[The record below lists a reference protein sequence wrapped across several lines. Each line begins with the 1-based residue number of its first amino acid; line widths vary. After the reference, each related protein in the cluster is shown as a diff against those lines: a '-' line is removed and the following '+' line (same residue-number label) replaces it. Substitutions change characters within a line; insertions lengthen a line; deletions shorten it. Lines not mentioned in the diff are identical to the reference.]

1 MDFGSYDYE
10 ERKQKVEEILD
21 NTDKVEGKREFPKED
36 EFTYTNGYKA
46 WATAIFIDIR
56 NSTELFSVDNEEE
69 EIEASKVVRGFT
81 SEIIEILRQNTEN
94 QLEEIGVR
102 GDCVYAVYS
111 TPIKEDMYDVWD
123 RGVHINT
130 YMKMYNKLLTSR
142 GLPNIKAGIG
152 MASAQTVAVKAG
164 RKSSGIN
171 GIVWIGKAV
180 SIASKLSDL
189 ANNGT
194 YGPLLVSSNFHQNLK
209 SPYIKNQSEKNFN
222 DFFEQCYESKIG
234 HFYQASVIKTDFNKW
249 IDENF
254 WLTLNILNH
263 DLVRTLRKFIFDF
276 V

>member
-1 MDFGSYDYE
+1 MNFGSYDYK
-10 ERKQKVEEILD
+10 ERKQQVEEILD
-21 NTDKVEGKREFPKED
+21 NTDKVEVKRKFPKED
-36 EFTYTNGYKA
+36 EFTYINGYKA

-81 SEIIEILRQNTEN
+81 SEIIEMLRQNTEK

-102 GDCVYAVYS
+102 GDCVYAIYS
-111 TPIKEDMYDVWD
+111 TPTTDDIYDVWN
-123 RGVHINT
+123 RGVYINT

-142 GLPNIKAGIG
+142 ELPNIKAGIG
-152 MASAQTVAVKAG
+152 MASAETVAVKAG

-194 YGPLLVSSNFHQNLK
+194 YDSLLISSNFHYNLK
-209 SPYIKNQSEKNFN
+209 NPYIKKQSQEKFEN
-222 DFFEQCYESKIG
+222 FFEKKYESSIG
-234 HFYQASVIKTDFNKW
+234 QFYQASVIKVDFDQW
-249 IDENF
+249 IDEN
-254 WLTLNILNH
+254 L
-263 DLVRTLRKFIFDF
+263 
-276 V
+276 